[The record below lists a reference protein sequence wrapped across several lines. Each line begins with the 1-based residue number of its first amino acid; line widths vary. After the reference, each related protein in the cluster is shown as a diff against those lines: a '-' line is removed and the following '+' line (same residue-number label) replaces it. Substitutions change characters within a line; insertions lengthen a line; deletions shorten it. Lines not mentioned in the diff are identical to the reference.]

1 MTAAST
7 RWACDVTSAPRRL
20 VLLRHAKAE
29 PGGAL
34 ADELRPLSMEGRR
47 QCAEVA
53 AQLRGGAGVPE
64 RVLVS
69 SAVRTRQTWELVRG
83 ALAVGTPADVEV
95 TDRLYDAGPG
105 EVLDVV
111 AAVDEHVRTLL
122 VVGHEPAV
130 SAVASLLAGA
140 DGDAAALT
148 QVRAG
153 LPTAGLAVL
162 DVRAPWSALGPGDAR
177 LVDVLRPAPR

>member
-1 MTAAST
+1 MT
-7 RWACDVTSAPRRL
+7 VTPPPRRL

-29 PGGAL
+29 HGGAL
-34 ADELRPLSMEGRR
+34 ADELRPLSLEGRR

-53 AQLRGGAGVPE
+53 AHLRSGAGLPE

-83 ALAVGTPADVEV
+83 ALAGEPVPEVEV

-111 AAVDEHVRTLL
+111 ATVDERIRTLL

-130 SAVASLLAGA
+130 SAVASYLAGA
-140 DGDAAALT
+140 EGEAAHLGT
-148 QVRAG
+148 VRAG

-162 DVRAPWSALGPGDAR
+162 DVAGDWAALGPGAAR
-177 LVDVLRPAPR
+177 LVDVLRPTPR